1 MQTDL
6 DYEVIVTYLQTQ
18 SNRTDVVTVT
28 FLEGMNLEDFG
39 DTLEESGVCGKEEF
53 LEKCNST
60 GWQGLYLLPRSCS
73 DERYYR
79 LERLLCSR
87 TPMISIRTAIRR
99 R

>member
-1 MQTDL
+1 
-6 DYEVIVTYLQTQ
+6 
-18 SNRTDVVTVT
+18 
-28 FLEGMNLEDFG
+28 MNLEDFG

-53 LEKCNST
+53 
-60 GWQGLYLLPRSCS
+60 WRSAIPLNLTEDYTFLSQITNS

-79 LERLLCSR
+79 LRAICSR